1 MLRQVLEAFL
11 RPVDPAAKERSKVP
25 PKPAPAVA
33 PAPGIDWRS
42 DYNHEARLA
51 DQLRLHEGERNRPYR
66 DTEGHLSIGVGRN
79 LDAKGLSRDEIDYL
93 FANDIAAARRELDRY
108 LPWWRGLDPVRQRV
122 LIDMMFNMG
131 PGAPSRGGLLSF
143 VNTLSE
149 IRRGNYAIAADMM
162 LASKWAT
169 QVGRRAVR
177 LATMMRTGLD
187 YVE

>member
-1 MLRQVLEAFL
+1 MLRSMLEAFL
-11 RPVDPAAKERSKVP
+11 RPADAAPAKVP
-25 PKPAPAVA
+25 PKSAPASSA
-33 PAPGIDWRS
+33 PAPEVDH
-42 DYNHEARLA
+42 DARLVA
-51 DQLRLHEGERNRPYR
+51 QLRLHEGERERAYR
-66 DTEGHLSIGVGRN
+66 DTEGYLTIGIGRN
-79 LDAKGLSRDEIDYL
+79 LDAKGLSRDEREYL
-93 FANDIAAARRELDRY
+93 LNNDIADARRELDRY

-149 IRRGNYAIAADMM
+149 IRRGNYAFAADMM
-162 LASKWAT
+162 LASKWAG

-187 YVE
+187 YSE